1 MMLKMTQASKQN
13 TRDESQIHL
22 SDPIPNTVT
31 YAPIDNS
38 CNKQKQLKMGSVLVY
53 CNYSIVYTYMSS
65 KKKIWSNL

>member
-31 YAPIDNS
+31 YAPTDNS
-38 CNKQKQLKMGSVLVY
+38 CNKQKQLKSPFEPISLS
-53 CNYSIVYTYMSS
+53 NYHQ
-65 KKKIWSNL
+65 